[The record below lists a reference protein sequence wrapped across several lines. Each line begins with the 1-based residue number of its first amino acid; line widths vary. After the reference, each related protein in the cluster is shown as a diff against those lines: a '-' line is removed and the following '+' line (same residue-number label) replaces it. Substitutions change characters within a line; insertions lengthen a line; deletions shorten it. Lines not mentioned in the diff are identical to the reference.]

1 MTFGSSVKCVNA
13 FRIVLTEESKVLI
26 KQNHG

>member
-13 FRIVLTEESKVLI
+13 FCIVLTEESKVLI